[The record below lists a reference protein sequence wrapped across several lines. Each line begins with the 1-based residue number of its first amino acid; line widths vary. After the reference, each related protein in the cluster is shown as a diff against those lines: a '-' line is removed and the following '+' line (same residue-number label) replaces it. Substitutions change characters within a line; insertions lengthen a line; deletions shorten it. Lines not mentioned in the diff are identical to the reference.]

1 MKYVLKARG
10 DTLIKKPRTKP
21 LKLLKLDSILQR
33 LVHNHLKYG
42 ELQIEF
48 ARYSAGYRGEVALN
62 YYLHDLDENSYLI
75 FHDLRLPRDKEKK
88 YYFQIDC
95 LILHSSF
102 GVLLEVKNLSGD
114 LYFDHH
120 FDQMKRTKNGV
131 DETFPDPV
139 NQVQQQKSYLESWLK
154 RNQLPKIPLH
164 SLVVLTNPKSFITL
178 SPHYGKKAAHIIR
191 AKGLVNKVQDFTTF
205 HQEILSKK
213 DHSKFTTKLL
223 KQHEKHNPDVLK
235 THNIKKTDIITG
247 VFCPDCNHVPMHR
260 ERSTWVCSRCY
271 GKSNDAHIRAIQD
284 YALIFDEPVKNKA
297 LRRFLH
303 IDSSTCMKNLLKSMN
318 ITPSGPTNSATY
330 QLPIPE

>member
-1 MKYVLKARG
+1 
-10 DTLIKKPRTKP
+10 LIKKPRTKP
-21 LKLLKLDSILQR
+21 LKLLKLDAILQR
-33 LVHNHLKYG
+33 LVHNHLKHG

-62 YYLHDLDENSYLI
+62 YYLHDLDENSYLV
-75 FHDLRLPRDKEKK
+75 FHDLRLPRDRDKEKK

-139 NQVQQQKSYLESWLK
+139 NQVQQQKMYLESWLK
-154 RNQLPKIPLH
+154 RNLFPKIPLY

-178 SPHYGKKAAHIIR
+178 SPHYGKKAAQIIR
-191 AKGLVNKVQDFTTF
+191 AKGLANKVQQISTY
-205 HQEILSKK
+205 HQEILTKK
-213 DHSKFTTKLL
+213 DLSKITSKLL
-223 KQHEKHNPDVLK
+223 KQHERHNPDLLK
-235 THNIKKTDIITG
+235 TYNINHTDIITG
-247 VFCPDCNHVPMHR
+247 VFCPGCNHIPMRR
-260 ERSTWVCSRCY
+260 ERSTWVCSKCNS
-271 GKSNDAHIRAIQD
+271 KSKDAHIRAIQD
-284 YALIFDEPVKNKA
+284 YAVIFYEPVKNKT

-303 IDSSTCMKNLLKSMN
+303 IDSTTCMKNLLRSMN
-318 ITPSGPTNSATY
+318 LTPSGLTNSATY

>member
-1 MKYVLKARG
+1 M
-10 DTLIKKPRTKP
+10 IKKPRTKP
-21 LKLLKLDSILQR
+21 LKLLKLDSIIQR
-33 LVHNHLKYG
+33 LIPSHPKYG
-42 ELQIEF
+42 ELKTEF
-48 ARYSAGYRGEVALN
+48 TKYAAGYRGEVALD

-139 NQVQQQKSYLESWLK
+139 NQVQQQKIYLESWLT
-154 RNQLPKIPLH
+154 RNQLPKIPLD

-191 AKGLVNKVQDFTTF
+191 AKGLANKIQDISTS

-213 DHSKFTTKLL
+213 DLSKLTTKLL
-223 KQHEKHNPDVLK
+223 KQHEKHNPDVLR
-235 THNIKKTDIITG
+235 TYNIKETDIHTG
-247 VFCPDCNHVPMHR
+247 VFCPDCNHIPMRR
-260 ERSTWVCSRCY
+260 ERSTWVCSKCNV
-271 GKSNDAHIRAIQD
+271 KSKEAHIRAILD
-284 YALIFDEPVKNKA
+284 YALIFDHPVKNKT

-303 IDSSTCMKNLLKSMN
+303 IDSSTCMKNLLKSIN
-318 ITPSGPTNSATY
+318 LTPSGPTNSATY